1 MKLTEKERHVL
12 DLALYKFKEDC
23 YTLWHSG
30 ELETAEWQES
40 ALVIE
45 STRKKIWKADVAYS
59 PNDLDVDKIKV
70 KLDST
75 EFDDETLAAHAAYHE
90 RFSGHGEVDD
100 EKRAFDNLATHHERF
115 SDYGEDD

>member
-23 YTLWHSG
+23 YTLWHAG
-30 ELETAEWQES
+30 ELETAEWQDS
-40 ALVIE
+40 ALAIE

-59 PNDLDVDKIKV
+59 PNDLDVDKLKV
-70 KLDST
+70 KLDNT
-75 EFDDETLAAHAAYHE
+75 EA
-90 RFSGHGEVDD
+90 DD